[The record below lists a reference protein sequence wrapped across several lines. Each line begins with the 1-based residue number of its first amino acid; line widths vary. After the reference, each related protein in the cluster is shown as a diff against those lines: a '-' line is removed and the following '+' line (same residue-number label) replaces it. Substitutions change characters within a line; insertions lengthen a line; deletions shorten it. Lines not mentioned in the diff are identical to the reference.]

1 MSVKLEFN
9 GINNMNMG
17 VEIKQIVQDL
27 GRVTI
32 DQVLQEAI
40 MNSIQANAKN
50 ISIKVNYSSLG
61 DGLPCNI
68 NNMSIIDDGDGFT
81 EENCQSFEKY
91 RSTHKQ
97 QIGAKGIGRFLF
109 LKLFDKVSIESLDK
123 NIEFDIDDVL
133 TTNTDNK
140 NDQTTINFLKPNNA
154 TIDLD
159 KVKNNIEEHF
169 LPYFYL
175 MKGEATIKIELVAN
189 NKEIFSI
196 DSGNIPSFQ
205 TDKFQLKQQEFTINY
220 VLEFYET
227 SKNNGFYCADNRVV
241 IKNNKDEKGK
251 LKPFRHVNILFLL
264 SSEYLNKRVNDARDD
279 FAIHPKQRGGLFG
292 DLSWADIQDSLSEK
306 LKEILLENNIDIEE
320 RARQE
325 LDEAINKAPYLSRYL
340 TDNPYAKESKK
351 LIESAENRLNEDKKI
366 LRAGRAKSQQS
377 HKQKLSLVT
386 STELAEYI
394 FDRQKIID
402 DLKRMTSEATL
413 EKEIHDLFIKRN
425 TADDTQDYR
434 SNNLWLFDDRFMVY
448 DKIFSDKKIEEIF
461 PELKRNLNRPDILS
475 IVSNTYNKEDITDI
489 VIVELKNSDAKITP
503 AGAEEQ
509 LLKYARYVNQSNNP
523 HKIRIWA
530 YAFLTFDEGTIDA
543 LSDKSYN
550 KIPTQSEY
558 AIYYQYHE
566 ANNVIINFMNY
577 KAIADDANTRN
588 KTFMNIL
595 SRT

>member
-1 MSVKLEFN
+1 
-9 GINNMNMG
+9 
-17 VEIKQIVQDL
+17 
-27 GRVTI
+27 
-32 DQVLQEAI
+32 
-40 MNSIQANAKN
+40 
-50 ISIKVNYSSLG
+50 
-61 DGLPCNI
+61 
-68 NNMSIIDDGDGFT
+68 
-81 EENCQSFEKY
+81 
-91 RSTHKQ
+91 
-97 QIGAKGIGRFLF
+97 
-109 LKLFDKVSIESLDK
+109 
-123 NIEFDIDDVL
+123 
-133 TTNTDNK
+133 
-140 NDQTTINFLKPNNA
+140 
-154 TIDLD
+154 
-159 KVKNNIEEHF
+159 
-169 LPYFYL
+169 
-175 MKGEATIKIELVAN
+175 
-189 NKEIFSI
+189 
-196 DSGNIPSFQ
+196 
-205 TDKFQLKQQEFTINY
+205 
-220 VLEFYET
+220 
-227 SKNNGFYCADNRVV
+227 
-241 IKNNKDEKGK
+241 
-251 LKPFRHVNILFLL
+251 
-264 SSEYLNKRVNDARDD
+264 
-279 FAIHPKQRGGLFG
+279 
-292 DLSWADIQDSLSEK
+292 
-306 LKEILLENNIDIEE
+306 
-320 RARQE
+320 
-325 LDEAINKAPYLSRYL
+325 
-340 TDNPYAKESKK
+340 

-530 YAFLTFDEGTIDA
+530 YAFLTFDKDTIDA